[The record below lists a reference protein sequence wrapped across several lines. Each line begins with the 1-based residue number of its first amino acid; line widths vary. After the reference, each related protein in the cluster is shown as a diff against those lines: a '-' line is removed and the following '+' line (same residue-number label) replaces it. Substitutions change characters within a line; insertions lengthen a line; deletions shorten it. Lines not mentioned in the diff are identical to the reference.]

1 MIFSLRISKLV
12 AFTQATQKKKK
23 KKNPFFLKRQ
33 QNMLEKK
40 HGTQCGIFFLLLFAG
55 VFFPLSL
62 LFTKQNNSKVNFIS
76 NFEKRLVTS
85 KNIYVFIFLFS
96 EKSLKEA

>member
-1 MIFSLRISKLV
+1 MIFSLRISKLG
-12 AFTQATQKKKK
+12 AFTQQKKKK
-23 KKNPFFLKRQ
+23 NTFLDDKLCWKKNMELNVGSFFCFCLQGFFL
-33 QNMLEKK
+33 
-40 HGTQCGIFFLLLFAG
+40 
-55 VFFPLSL
+55 PLSL